1 MSTYYVLDM
10 PCRIRNTFLLFVT
23 RATGP
28 MAAHDLTL
36 LLQSFSSPEAAI
48 HLATAIVSIA
58 ASGDDKVPSVRR
70 KKEEPWKKRSFPTH
84 VYSSFIRPEDL
95 VDPKVSL
102 EFSILKLFVHLRV
115 ISRLL
120 LLFVDSVRLPP
131 ISFGILRLIYFVRLW
146 KFISVTNSFSH
157 FLHFA
162 CSLLLYLYSWQ
173 CFISLPALLAIKFF
187 RSVCFP
193 LYLDIGFH
201 IFTHSLI
208 SSSYLSFHSYNSK
221 WTDCKL

>member
-1 MSTYYVLDM
+1 MMTV
-10 PCRIRNTFLLFVT
+10 RNCYGIMRNNHWSFFCDGEHQLVNRVQLLV
-23 RATGP
+23 
-28 MAAHDLTL
+28 
-36 LLQSFSSPEAAI
+36 
-48 HLATAIVSIA
+48 
-58 ASGDDKVPSVRR
+58 
-70 KKEEPWKKRSFPTH
+70 
-84 VYSSFIRPEDL
+84 
-95 VDPKVSL
+95 
-102 EFSILKLFVHLRV
+102 LRV

-120 LLFVDSVRLPP
+120 LLFVDSVRHPP
-131 ISFGILRLIYFVRLW
+131 ISFGILRLIYFVSSW

-173 CFISLPALLAIKFF
+173 CFIGLPALLAIKLF

-193 LYLDIGFH
+193 LYLGIGFH